1 VGHRAALIDVCFLA
15 TAFDFNS
22 AMRASFI
29 GALTIVDCEKH
40 LNVLPHYQLA
50 AHAFYG
56 PDESI
61 LRYDES
67 DTVFVGVT
75 VSQHRAV
82 PRTVFTRWNLSDAS
96 DRVRHRQRK
105 DWRFLARRRSPCQS
119 RARQGLYPSEPS
131 RLRAIKIQ

>member
-82 PRTVFTRWNLSDAS
+82 PRTVFTRWNLSELLTVFVIGNVKTGDFWHA
-96 DRVRHRQRK
+96 D
-105 DWRFLARRRSPCQS
+105 D
-119 RARQGLYPSEPS
+119 
-131 RLRAIKIQ
+131 LRAKAAHDKIFIHQNQAVYAR